1 MRRSLSLSHI
11 VCECVIKNGRV
22 YDLDYSKYKTVVN
35 LPTECRRNSVDNL
48 VRVTRELRLDIASGE
63 FYVLMDDGRYNG
75 RESVALA
82 PISRDEAMK
91 IAEDYLGYDDY
102 VKFFGDP
109 EGGDAGLARERD
121 KALEEKKS
129 AEDMKEFWYKEYSEA
144 NRKVDE
150 LKERIAELEAK

>member
-1 MRRSLSLSHI
+1 MRI
-11 VCECVIKNGRV
+11 IKNGKV
-22 YDLDYSKYKTVVN
+22 YDLDYSKYKTVAN
-35 LPTECRRNSVDNL
+35 LPTGCGRNSVGNL
-48 VRVTRELRLDIASGE
+48 VRITRELRLDIASGE
-63 FYVLMDDGRYNG
+63 FYILTTNGGYG
-75 RESVALA
+75 RESVALD
-82 PISRDEAMK
+82 PVSRDEAMR

-109 EGGDAGLARERD
+109 EGADAGLVRERD

-150 LKERIAELEAK
+150 LKKRIAELEAK